1 MMKMEA
7 KILKP
12 YSIEDIEKVLGEVL
26 EDGVNIPLHATYMNL
41 IFVEYCLRHSIQFHV
56 HTIVVK
62 NRCNERNIRFVE
74 RLEKYLT
81 AQRECLSFNR
91 YDIECDVKELEE
103 VNTNC
108 EIYYK
113 LKEIVYGTDGYF
125 VDSFAVRSEENIP
138 EETVFADKMQVV
150 FIVMDRKG
158 TTTNMVKYIRYVFSP
173 PQIVQQCI
181 KPICPCLKDAI
192 EKGII
197 DEWAVKITRDYQF

>member
-1 MMKMEA
+1 MKMEA

-26 EDGVNIPLHATYMNL
+26 EDGVNIPLHATYTNL

-91 YDIECDVKELEE
+91 YDIECDAKVLDDVHKS
-103 VNTNC
+103 C
-108 EIYYK
+108 AIYHK
-113 LKEIVYGTDGYF
+113 FKEIVYSTDGYF

-138 EETVFADKMQVV
+138 NETVFTDKVQDV
-150 FIVMDRKG
+150 FIIVDRKG
-158 TTTNMVKYIRYVFSP
+158 VMANLVKYIRYNLSP
-173 PQIVQQCI
+173 PQTVQQCI
-181 KPICPCLKDAI
+181 KPICPCLKNAI
-192 EKGII
+192 EMSII